1 MNGSYPQRRPN
12 CGATQRA
19 TCALEVTSHAAMTS
33 RYEARQRHRQ
43 GNKKDARP
51 QRWLH
56 NGHAQGRSKVTRH
69 KHGMRRAGKSVVS
82 TRLAHPFARNTCADG
97 RSGPHT
103 RAHWTSVNVVHMVL
117 CCQTGNAPSA
127 DRQLV
132 SHGTRP
138 CLRLRCGPNGTLW
151 LSQPPK
157 RQKYCTGQTPRSLTT
172 RPRRWV
178 S

>member
-1 MNGSYPQRRPN
+1 MNGGLSTKASN
-12 CGATQRA
+12 CGTTQRA

-82 TRLAHPFARNTCADG
+82 TRLAQPFARNTCADG

-103 RAHWTSVNVVHMVL
+103 RAHCEGMSCTWSFAAKQKCAVGGRT
-117 CCQTGNAPSA
+117 
-127 DRQLV
+127 LV
-132 SHGTRP
+132 SHGRCP